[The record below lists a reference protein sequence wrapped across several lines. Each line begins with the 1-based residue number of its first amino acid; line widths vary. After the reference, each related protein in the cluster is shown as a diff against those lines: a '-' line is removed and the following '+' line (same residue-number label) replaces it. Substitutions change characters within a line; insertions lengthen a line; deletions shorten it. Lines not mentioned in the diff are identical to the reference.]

1 LAPVGLLL
9 VAIML
14 YFFKGVYAEVVTAI
28 PVNGGTY
35 NVMLNTAT
43 KKIAAFVACLSILAY
58 TATAIVS
65 AFDSVLYL
73 SLLWPE
79 VGKGKVFMCRVCSHS
94 YAVRAAS
101 IYALWV
107 V

>member
-1 LAPVGLLL
+1 VQLAPVGLLL

-79 VGKGKVFMCRVCSHS
+79 VGKGNVSMSCVCSHS
-94 YAVRAAS
+94 YAVLTA
-101 IYALWV
+101 
-107 V
+107 